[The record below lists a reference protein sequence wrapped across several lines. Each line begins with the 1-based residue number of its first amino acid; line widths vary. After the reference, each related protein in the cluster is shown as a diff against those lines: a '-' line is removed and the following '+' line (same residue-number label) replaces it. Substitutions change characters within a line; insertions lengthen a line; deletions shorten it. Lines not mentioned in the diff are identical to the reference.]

1 MRPRRAE
8 RQRRG
13 AGGWRTRPSRGG
25 DTRRAPKGRGARR
38 SLGYTVT
45 ERAHACCPAGFPR
58 WQPHVHARSHLRL
71 TGWTRKIWSS
81 ALGHHTPLN
90 CIAVR
95 VTVPFNDVHAPERRV
110 LCRRH
115 SAGTLAF
122 VADPRSPAAPPGR
135 HRPARARRGNKRGV
149 DARRVAV
156 RWDRL
161 GPKGPRGRAG
171 GAGRRLR
178 RRPAGRW
185 RGRAATARDAA
196 RPRPPPWRAPAGR
209 LGCPRCAPPASRQHH
224 ARAVRPNRGAS
235 DADVHAGAGR
245 VEVGCSPPNITFLT
259 ECNIFRC
266 RAHSGDHNALSY
278 GMPSIGYLIWAR
290 VLTPPD
296 RLWRYYRVRRTVG
309 EICRRRPRAR
319 WCRGCV
325 EGAPTW

>member
-8 RQRRG
+8 RQRRS

-135 HRPARARRGNKRGV
+135 HQRFSTMAGARRGNKRGV

-156 RWDRL
+156 R
-161 GPKGPRGRAG
+161 GRAG
-171 GAGRRLR
+171 GRAAVKAAA
-178 RRPAGRW
+178 RRPV
-185 RGRAATARDAA
+185 A
-196 RPRPPPWRAPAGR
+196 RPRRDRARRRATAAAALARAGR
-209 LGCPRCAPPASRQHH
+209 PARLS
-224 ARAVRPNRGAS
+224 AVRARRHPGNTTHAPSAEPRGFPDRMFTRGRGA
-235 DADVHAGAGR
+235 
-245 VEVGCSPPNITFLT
+245 
-259 ECNIFRC
+259 
-266 RAHSGDHNALSY
+266 
-278 GMPSIGYLIWAR
+278 
-290 VLTPPD
+290 
-296 RLWRYYRVRRTVG
+296 
-309 EICRRRPRAR
+309 
-319 WCRGCV
+319 
-325 EGAPTW
+325 